1 MNEPCRSCPEKEQ
14 DLGGCRCQAFMLTGD
29 AYATDPICD
38 KSPQHDIIE
47 KAIASAQLANEGTQP
62 LLFRNTKNSKELSAM
77 EEGS

>member
-1 MNEPCRSCPEKEQ
+1 
-14 DLGGCRCQAFMLTGD
+14 MLTGD

-47 KAIASAQLANEGTQP
+47 KAIASAQLANEGAQP